1 MAYAGSMRFRGI
13 VGAVVARCA
22 VAGCAAGLALA
33 FAAPVRA
40 ADAKP
45 PAFVEAPY
53 YALTNEVT
61 RKLILRGEPASR
73 GKRIGELP
81 AGARGIEGKGCRGPS
96 DVGWEHLSPDLRSA
110 MSKDR
115 WCRVRWQGVEGWVS
129 ARYLRPD
136 GAPEPVAVA
145 TPTPAQAPTIAP
157 ASPAPTTPAR
167 PVPKSDAPFV
177 GPEWRVT
184 AVAGVEFRDAAAWLR
199 FGDGGEV
206 EGHTGCNLLRA
217 SYVAGTAALRFGPL
231 AVTRLQCPD
240 DALARQERLF
250 LTALEAI
257 EAQYVASG
265 ALRLIDNTGG
275 ARIVLRAAKP

>member
-1 MAYAGSMRFRGI
+1 MAYAGPMRFRGAI
-13 VGAVVARCA
+13 ASV
-22 VAGCAAGLALA
+22 AAGLALA
-33 FAAPVRA
+33 HAATAGA
-40 ADAKP
+40 ADAPPKT
-45 PAFVEAPY
+45 PAFVEAPF

-61 RKLILRGEPASR
+61 RKLILRGEPASS

-96 DVGWEHLSPDLRSA
+96 DIGWDHLSPDLRSA
-110 MSKDR
+110 MSKER

-136 GAPEPVAVA
+136 GAPEPVATA
-145 TPTPAQAPTIAP
+145 PTTAPTPAP
-157 ASPAPTTPAR
+157 ASPAPTTPAK
-167 PVPKSDAPFV
+167 PVPKSDASFV
-177 GPEWRVT
+177 GPEWRV
-184 AVAGVEFRDAAAWLR
+184 ASVAGVEFRDGAAWLR

-240 DALARQERLF
+240 DALARQ
-250 LTALEAI
+250 
-257 EAQYVASG
+257 
-265 ALRLIDNTGG
+265 
-275 ARIVLRAAKP
+275 

>member
-1 MAYAGSMRFRGI
+1 MRFRGAI
-13 VGAVVARCA
+13 AGVGAGVGAVASVAT
-22 VAGCAAGLALA
+22 VLALVQ
-33 FAAPVRA
+33 AAQVFA
-40 ADAKP
+40 ADAPPKT

-53 YALTNEVT
+53 YALTSEVT
-61 RKLILRGEPASR
+61 RKLILRSEPASS

-96 DVGWEHLSPDLRSA
+96 DAGWDHLSPDLRSA
-110 MSKDR
+110 MSKER
-115 WCRVRWQGVEGWVS
+115 WCRVRWQGLDGWVS
-129 ARYLRPD
+129 ARFLRPD
-136 GAPEPVAVA
+136 GAPEPVATAAAPVA
-145 TPTPAQAPTIAP
+145 AAAPTLAP
-157 ASPAPTTPAR
+157 ASPAPTTPAK

-177 GPEWRVT
+177 GPEWRVAT
-184 AVAGVEFRDAAAWLR
+184 VAGVEFRGAAAWLR

-240 DALARQERLF
+240 DALARQERLL

-265 ALRLIDNTGG
+265 ALRLLDNTGG

>member
-1 MAYAGSMRFRGI
+1 MRFRGWI
-13 VGAVVARCA
+13 RI
-22 VAGCAAGLALA
+22 AATGYATAFALA
-33 FAAPVRA
+33 GAAPASA
-40 ADAKP
+40 ADART
-45 PAFVEAPY
+45 PAFVESPY
-53 YALTNEVT
+53 YALSNEVT
-61 RKLILRGEPASR
+61 RKLILRNEPSSS

-96 DVGWEHLSPDLRSA
+96 DIGWDHLSPDLRSA
-110 MSKDR
+110 MSKER

-136 GAPEPVAVA
+136 GAPEPVAA
-145 TPTPAQAPTIAP
+145 APASAPTIAP
-157 ASPAPTTPAR
+157 ASPAPAAPSK
-167 PVPKSDAPFV
+167 PVPRSDAPFV
-177 GPEWRVT
+177 GPEWRVAT
-184 AVAGVEFRDAAAWLR
+184 IAGVEFREAAAWLR

-240 DALARQERLF
+240 DALARQERL
-250 LTALEAI
+250 LLAALEAI

-265 ALRLIDNTGG
+265 ALRLLDNTGG
-275 ARIVLRAAKP
+275 ARIVLRTAKP

>member
-1 MAYAGSMRFRGI
+1 MCG
-13 VGAVVARCA
+13 VGASVAT
-22 VAGCAAGLALA
+22 VLAS
-33 FAAPVRA
+33 AAPVFA
-40 ADAKP
+40 ADAPAKT
-45 PAFVEAPY
+45 PAFVESPY

-61 RKLILRGEPASR
+61 RKLILRSEPASS

-96 DVGWEHLSPDLRSA
+96 DAGWEHLSPDLRSA
-110 MSKDR
+110 MSKER
-115 WCRVRWQGVEGWVS
+115 WCRVRWQGLDGWVS
-129 ARYLRPD
+129 ARFLRPD
-136 GAPEPVAVA
+136 GPPEPAAAAAA
-145 TPTPAQAPTIAP
+145 TPSSATTPTIAP
-157 ASPAPTTPAR
+157 ASPAPTTPAK

-177 GPEWRVT
+177 GPEWRVA
-184 AVAGVEFRDAAAWLR
+184 AVAGVEFRGAAAWLR

-240 DALARQERLF
+240 DALARQERLL

-265 ALRLIDNTGG
+265 ALRLLDHTGG
-275 ARIVLRAAKP
+275 ARIVLRATKP